1 MQSNTEIQQSVSRNT
16 DSIVEESTAETLRIN
31 ERIVERRMSKPNS
44 SGNQYV
50 ESETITERTT
60 ESMSQTESVS
70 TTQTTDTL
78 AMQVHT
84 TDDVKVKEKQ
94 QTEESPWRLLIVI
107 ALATLTWICAK
118 KIYSMS

>member
-16 DSIVEESTAETLRIN
+16 DSIVEESTAETRRIN
-31 ERIVERRMSKPNS
+31 ERIVERRMSIPNS
-44 SGNQYV
+44 AGNQYV

>member
-1 MQSNTEIQQSVSRNT
+1 MQSNTEIQQRVSRNT
-16 DSIVEESTAETLRIN
+16 DSIVEESTAETRRIN

-44 SGNQYV
+44 AGNQYV

>member
-60 ESMSQTESVS
+60 ESMLQKESVS

-84 TDDVKVKEKQ
+84 TDDVTVKEKTQ
-94 QTEESPWRLLIVI
+94 PEESPWRLLIVI